1 MTRLVLVSTLA
12 VTLML
17 FATAI
22 AGDAVVTCLEKGD
35 TVGVF
40 YVTKVAGA
48 EDDGVKEGQ
57 ELCYRCRYGSRPM
70 VIVFTRET
78 GGKLPALVKTI
89 DAVVGDNDQS
99 QLRGLV
105 TFMGDDLAKVKEEAS
120 KFASTAGAKHVPVVI
135 AKETQHGPPNYKL
148 DGSPVTIVVAL
159 DSQVVATHRCAADE
173 IDIRQVMS
181 EVKRMLN

>member
-1 MTRLVLVSTLA
+1 MTRLVLVAILA
-12 VTLML
+12 VTVTLV
-17 FATAI
+17 ATAI
-22 AGDAVVTCLEKGD
+22 AGDSVVSCLEKGD
-35 TVGVF
+35 SVGVF

-78 GGKLPALVKTI
+78 GGKLPELIKRI
-89 DAVVGDNDQS
+89 DAVVGDNDQ

-105 TFMGDDLAKVKEEAS
+105 TFIGDDLAKVKEEAS
-120 KFASTAGAKHVPVVI
+120 KFASTAGVKHVPVVI
-135 AKETQHGPPNYKL
+135 AKETKHGPQNYKL
-148 DGSPVTIVVAL
+148 DDSPVTIVVAL
-159 DSQVVATHRCAADE
+159 DSQVVATHRCTADK
-173 IDIRQVMS
+173 IDVRQVMS